1 MVDDEVVLVLV
12 DVVDVSLPG
21 ATDVVVEVVEVDVE
35 VEVVLVEVVD
45 GAAVDDVVEVEVV
58 DELTA
63 GAVVARGDG
72 TVEVGV
78 GDGGVGVNVVGVN
91 VVGVGGVGVDVV
103 GGVVLLVVGVTV
115 DVVVAF
121 VDGAVVAWVGG
132 VVVES
137 TTTGS
142 PSLSRA
148 PSTPVLSLL
157 SLFADE
163 SSSANKS
170 GSLVWSPSSSV
181 TELPALSGELATKT
195 VSVPRPHAVARRAKA
210 NRIAI
215 WRNAGIGKYSA

>member
-78 GDGGVGVNVVGVN
+78 GDGGVGVN